1 MVDIARPDLPV
12 ARRRRRLLIG
22 GAVVLVLASVSFAVS
37 RLQPAAPVVERASVW
52 IDTVKRGPFV
62 REVRGTGTLVP
73 EDLRWIP
80 AIAEGRVERIRLFP
94 GAAVTPDTVIL
105 EMSNPALE
113 QAVRDAALQVR
124 AAEAQL
130 ATRRAAG
137 PDH

>member
-1 MVDIARPDLPV
+1 M
-12 ARRRRRLLIG
+12 LIG
-22 GAVVLVLASVSFAVS
+22 GAVVLVLGAVSFAVS

-94 GAAVTPDTVIL
+94 GAAVTP
-105 EMSNPALE
+105 
-113 QAVRDAALQVR
+113 
-124 AAEAQL
+124 
-130 ATRRAAG
+130 TRSSWS
-137 PDH
+137 